1 MEEEIKLVN
10 RGEIG
15 CGRMLYKE
23 NEKSKTK
30 FNISTT
36 A

>member
-15 CGRMLYKE
+15 CGRMLYKGKWKE
-23 NEKSKTK
+23 
-30 FNISTT
+30 
-36 A
+36 